1 MCEPARRLDW
11 NDLRYF
17 LAVAKAGTLVGAARE
32 LGVEHTTVGR
42 RITALETAL
51 GVRVF
56 VRGKD
61 GFALTDAGNDMLAS
75 VEKIAELV
83 ATVERRVSGGDARIA
98 GTVRLTIP
106 ESANIQV
113 MALLPL
119 LRERH
124 PELVV
129 EVLSGNRAFDLRRGE
144 ADVALR
150 FLDVTDPE
158 LVVRKAGSAGWALYA
173 SPAYLERRGTPPT
186 DGDVTGHD
194 VIGFDASLTQSVGGQ
209 WLTDHGKG
217 ANVVLRGNSLGAIAS
232 AASAGLGIAPLP
244 CFVGD
249 HDRALKRITT
259 RTIGSRDIQLVV
271 HPDLARASRVRAVM
285 DFLVEMFARD
295 AAAWRGEP

>member
-1 MCEPARRLDW
+1 MDW

-32 LGVEHTTVGR
+32 LGVEHTTVSR
-42 RITALETAL
+42 RLTALETAL

-61 GFALTDAGNDMLAS
+61 GFTLTPAGSDMLAS
-75 VEKIAELV
+75 VEGIAELV
-83 ATVERRVSGGDARIA
+83 ATIERRVSGGDTRIA

-106 ESANIQV
+106 ESANAMM
-113 MALLPL
+113 MAQLPA

-129 EVLSGNRAFDLRRGE
+129 EVLSGNRALDLRRGE
-144 ADVALR
+144 ADIALR

-158 LVVRKAGSAGWALYA
+158 LVVRKVGRAGWALYA
-173 SPAYLERRGTPPT
+173 APAYLERRGAPGA
-186 DGDVTGHD
+186 DGDDLTGHD
-194 VIGFDASLTQSVGGQ
+194 VIGFDASLVQSLGGQ

-217 ANVVLRGNSLGAIAS
+217 ANIVLRGNSIGAIAN

-249 HDRALKRITT
+249 PDGSLERVTPRC
-259 RTIGSRDIQLVV
+259 IGFRDILLVV

-285 DFLVEMFARD
+285 DFVVELIARD
-295 AAAWRGEP
+295 AKKWRGED